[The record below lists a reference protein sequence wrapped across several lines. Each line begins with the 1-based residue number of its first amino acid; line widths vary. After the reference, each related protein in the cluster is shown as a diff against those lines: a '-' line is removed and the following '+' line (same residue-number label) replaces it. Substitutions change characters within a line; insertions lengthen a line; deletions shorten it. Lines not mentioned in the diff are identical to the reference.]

1 MWQQAGNLDDGQAA
15 AHPQQWRG
23 LGRPIEGRRATHRR
37 RRWWSLGRC
46 PEGGPAAGRQQPR
59 RGLCRRPTAQPALA
73 GCGTMTAAA
82 REGGRRTGRRSTRMS
97 MAAAGPR
104 QAGGGPEGSGPG
116 RLRRARVLPSCLS
129 RRRPADS
136 RPGRGHG
143 TLPGPNHLHS
153 GTDDSVTIIIN
164 SGPMMDPGIWT
175 Q

>member
-23 LGRPIEGRRATHRR
+23 LGRPTEGRRATQRR
-37 RRWWSLGRC
+37 RRRWSLGRC

-59 RGLCRRPTAQPALA
+59 RGLCRRPTARPALA
-73 GCGTMTAAA
+73 GCGTMTVAA
-82 REGGRRTGRRSTRMS
+82 REGGRRAGRRSTRMS

-116 RLRRARVLPSCLS
+116 RLLRARVLPTRRARVLLS

-136 RPGRGHG
+136 SGRMPRSRHFAGSESLARWH
-143 TLPGPNHLHS
+143 
-153 GTDDSVTIIIN
+153 
-164 SGPMMDPGIWT
+164 
-175 Q
+175 

>member
-1 MWQQAGNLDDGQAA
+1 MSG
-15 AHPQQWRG
+15 
-23 LGRPIEGRRATHRR
+23 GR
-37 RRWWSLGRC
+37 
-46 PEGGPAAGRQQPR
+46 
-59 RGLCRRPTAQPALA
+59 A
-73 GCGTMTAAA
+73 GCGASTAAA
-82 REGGRRTGRRSTRMS
+82 GPLPQADGPARAGWLRDDDSCSPGGRSKGPRMS